1 MKKTRRNFIKKSAL
15 GISAVSSL
23 GFISRNN
30 KKETLDDIKFK
41 FLNLSEQD
49 YWSEVRNL
57 FPTDK
62 NDTYFNNGTLGVQS
76 NYVLNAVISD
86 MRNNAINGA
95 KTDYKGE
102 GPNLL
107 SGYDPYESI
116 RTKLGKVIN
125 CNFKEISLIQNA
137 TFGMNFV
144 AHGLDLKKG
153 DEVINTDQEH
163 GGGFAAWRQ
172 LAKRKGI
179 VYKQAVMPV
188 PANDKQE
195 IIDSILSQVT
205 KNTKVI
211 AIPHV
216 ISVYGTVMPIKEICD
231 FARSKEI
238 FTVIDGAQAVGQIDV
253 DLKGLNCDAYY
264 SSLHKWLLSPPGSGI
279 LYLDEKISGDIW
291 PTLSSYNWD
300 NKEDKGFSLQQSGTG
315 NPSLRVGLEASI
327 DFFNMIG
334 KDKWLGRVK
343 ELGKYLRDGL
353 KELDNVQIVS
363 SHNEELCA
371 GLTTYKVEGSTG
383 PELQK
388 TLWDRERL
396 QPRSVGKELM
406 RHSVH
411 IYNQKSEID
420 RTFEVIR
427 SLS

>member
-163 GGGFAAWRQ
+163 GG
-172 LAKRKGI
+172 
-179 VYKQAVMPV
+179 
-188 PANDKQE
+188 
-195 IIDSILSQVT
+195 
-205 KNTKVI
+205 
-211 AIPHV
+211 
-216 ISVYGTVMPIKEICD
+216 
-231 FARSKEI
+231 
-238 FTVIDGAQAVGQIDV
+238 
-253 DLKGLNCDAYY
+253 
-264 SSLHKWLLSPPGSGI
+264 
-279 LYLDEKISGDIW
+279 
-291 PTLSSYNWD
+291 
-300 NKEDKGFSLQQSGTG
+300 
-315 NPSLRVGLEASI
+315 
-327 DFFNMIG
+327 
-334 KDKWLGRVK
+334 
-343 ELGKYLRDGL
+343 
-353 KELDNVQIVS
+353 
-363 SHNEELCA
+363 
-371 GLTTYKVEGSTG
+371 
-383 PELQK
+383 
-388 TLWDRERL
+388 
-396 QPRSVGKELM
+396 
-406 RHSVH
+406 
-411 IYNQKSEID
+411 
-420 RTFEVIR
+420 
-427 SLS
+427 